1 MKRRSVLALASLT
14 FLSTNLWSG
23 DRETWSVLSAW
34 VKELKPE
41 EQRVALLL
49 LAGNF
54 NQHYTTKIVPANQ
67 SSVENA
73 RWAIRMFG
81 WSRFLLSELATKNE
95 DMRRFFKDDAD
106 RARALSLNWSSQKWV
121 EDGKNAQRQ
130 MNGWANAI
138 NHQVGEKFMKDHA
151 EKLQRTSTG
160 LIVSSMDGASIK

>member
-1 MKRRSVLALASLT
+1 MKRRAILTLVSLT
-14 FLSTNLWSG
+14 LMSANISAS

-41 EQRVALLL
+41 EQRAALLL
-49 LAGNF
+49 LVGEF

-67 SSVENA
+67 SPVENA

-95 DMRRFFKDDAD
+95 DMRQFFKDDAE
-106 RARALSLNWSSQKWV
+106 RVRALSINWSSQKWT

-130 MNGWANAI
+130 MHNWASTI
-138 NHQVGEKFMKDHA
+138 NPRVGDQVMKDHA
-151 EKLQRTSTG
+151 VKLQRTATG
-160 LIVSSMDGASIK
+160 LIVGSMQGASIK